1 MSFGTRLKER
11 REALGITQPQLAEL
25 LGVSKGAVGNYE
37 TDLNSP
43 RATILYKV
51 FDVLQCDANYLFQD
65 EMKVLDGADTA
76 TPEEFE
82 TIIKKY
88 RALDERGKEIVSA
101 VLEIE
106 YRHVTQKRVVSF
118 AARGGGLQ
126 SAEINASDADIA
138 AALDELED
146 DISDNL

>member
-106 YRHVTQKRVVSF
+106 YRHVTQNHIVQF

-126 SAEINASDADIA
+126 STETNASDADIA